1 MLLNKLYITK
11 TIAVTTSCL
20 LLFGGCA
27 AVLEQNAGKI
37 GGTAIGAGAVIGKQ
51 LGGDAGLVIGALVGG
66 GIGYLIGN
74 EIDTRRE
81 NLAKLSKEEKIE
93 VVSQNIVQNDNQ
105 VLS

>member
-1 MLLNKLYITK
+1 MIIFKNLVYNK
-11 TIAVTTSCL
+11 TIAVTTSSI

-37 GGTAIGAGAVIGKQ
+37 GGTTIGAGIGGAIGKEV
-51 LGGDAGLVIGALVGG
+51 GGDTGLLVGALIGG

-81 NLAKLSKEEKIE
+81 KFSKISKRRTYR
-93 VVSQNIVQNDNQ
+93 SCF
-105 VLS
+105 SKYCSK

>member
-37 GGTAIGAGAVIGKQ
+37 GGTAVGAGAGAVI
-51 LGGDAGLVIGALVGG
+51 V
-66 GIGYLIGN
+66 N
-74 EIDTRRE
+74 
-81 NLAKLSKEEKIE
+81 N
-93 VVSQNIVQNDNQ
+93 
-105 VLS
+105 